1 MVIKLYEIIFEL
13 TAFIIEPNAIKFK
26 IITKRENPSGFLVIN
41 HLSIITKCDV
51 DGSFVKNINILFE
64 NNIKELEEK
73 ETKLDI
79 INNLIILNILLNK

>member
-1 MVIKLYEIIFEL
+1 MVIKLYEIIMEL
-13 TAFIIEPNAIKFK
+13 MAFIIRHNAIKFK

-64 NNIKELEEK
+64 NNIKDIEEK

-79 INNLIILNILLNK
+79 INKLIILNILLNK